1 MISEVVVVRA
11 VVELA
16 TRPIPAMLFAAST
29 LVLLEVRFHGLG
41 TNSSVAMLA
50 PELDEVVDEIPRVR
64 TLLGRPTEEEVVVM
78 LATRTPTEPA
88 SLAIEATSEVEG
100 PGLELATTVLATVE
114 AEVESVVDKLTVVVA
129 TARFDAMAAL
139 ALLLLLL
146 LLLHVAELLD
156 LSHAV
161 QG

>member
-1 MISEVVVVRA
+1 
-11 VVELA
+11 
-16 TRPIPAMLFAAST
+16 
-29 LVLLEVRFHGLG
+29 
-41 TNSSVAMLA
+41 
-50 PELDEVVDEIPRVR
+50 
-64 TLLGRPTEEEVVVM
+64 M

-100 PGLELATTVLATVE
+100 PELELAATVLATVE
-114 AEVESVVDKLTVVVA
+114 AEVESVVGKLTVVVA

-146 LLLHVAELLD
+146 LLHVAELLD